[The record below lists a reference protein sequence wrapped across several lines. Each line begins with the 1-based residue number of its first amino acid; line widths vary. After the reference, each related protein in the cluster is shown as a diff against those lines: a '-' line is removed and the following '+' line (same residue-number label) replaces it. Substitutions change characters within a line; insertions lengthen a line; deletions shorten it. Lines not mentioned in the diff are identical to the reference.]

1 MSSRRFSGGGALLLL
16 VLGFSLMFSPVLR
29 AQKLQVSANTLGLL
43 CLGTFNGEVN
53 YAVSQHWSVGMSG
66 KFNPFS
72 YSMSGGDRQFQMR
85 QRSLSAVA
93 RWWPWH
99 IYSGWWVSG
108 RLQWQEYNMGGFV
121 SAQTEEGQRY
131 GGGVTAGYSHMI
143 SEHFNVEMG
152 LGVWGGFKQY
162 TVYACPTCGR
172 KLEEGQKGF
181 IMPSDFIVAI
191 SYVF

>member
-1 MSSRRFSGGGALLLL
+1 MNRWRPGLGARLLSALLFCFLCPAAL
-16 VLGFSLMFSPVLR
+16 S
-29 AQKLQVSANTLGLL
+29 AQKLQISANTLGLM
-43 CLGTFNGEVN
+43 CLGTLNGEVN

-66 KFNPFS
+66 KYNPFS
-72 YSMSGGDRQFQMR
+72 YSMSEGQRQFQLR
-85 QRSLSAVA
+85 QRSLAAVA

-121 SAQTEEGQRY
+121 SARTEEGQRY

-143 SEHFNVEMG
+143 SEHFNVELG

-172 KLEEGQKGF
+172 KLEEGQKAF